1 MFLPTPPFSDPANPS
16 DAFLHVA
23 RQLLL
28 HTELRVAGL
37 PCRLQEIEF
46 YWFATQHPDP
56 FCHRHPLQR
65 LHGRWYF
72 HRVDSAYRGGSFK
85 GLDLTFSDGQGYG
98 GILLRGLLLPDGS
111 VVSGPSRLVDFLL
124 EATGFSNVAQLD
136 AHLQHH
142 PAVSPETDPSH
153 HPIAPPDTSSR
164 QPSEPIPGFGQPLP
178 CVVPRHHSRPRSRR
192 PPQTQWTQLPVPQH
206 PVGSPDPPLVL
217 RAAATPLPYSIYA
230 TARVGLPLHSR
241 RLERTTLHFFCQ
253 PYRFLT
259 LPHTL
264 AAGRPQLIL
273 ALHQRGLSPQ
283 DIRSLTRSPLA
294 TIESYLQAYHAGYH
308 TSDPATTLRTLLEHP
323 TSSARQLCRLYGLL
337 ACLLS
342 A

>member
-1 MFLPTPPFSDPANPS
+1 MFLPTPPFPDPADPS
-16 DAFLHVA
+16 DAFHHAA

-28 HTELRVAGL
+28 HTELLVAGL

-56 FCHRHPLQR
+56 FCHCHPLQR

-72 HRVDSAYRGGSFK
+72 HRVGSAYRGGSFK

-111 VVSGPSRLVDFLL
+111 VISGPSRLVDFLL
-124 EATGFSNVAQLD
+124 EATGFPNVAQLD

-142 PAVSPETDPSH
+142 PAVSLAADQPH
-153 HPIAPPDTSSR
+153 HSISPPDTNSR
-164 QPSEPIPGFGQPLP
+164 QPSGQNTRFGQPLP
-178 CVVPRHHSRPRSRR
+178 SVGPRQHTHPRSRR
-192 PPQTQWTQLPVPQH
+192 PPQTQWSHLPEPQH
-206 PVGSPDPPLVL
+206 PTDPPDPPLVL

-241 RLERTTLHFFCQ
+241 PLERATLHFFCQ

-264 AAGRPQLIL
+264 AAGRPQLIV
-273 ALHQRGLSPQ
+273 ALHQRGLAPQ

-294 TIESYLQAYHAGYH
+294 TIEGYLQAYHAGYH
-308 TSDPATTLRTLLEHP
+308 TPDPAATLRTFLEHP

-337 ACLLS
+337 ARLLS